1 MIPPT
6 LYKPFMPLAPMTC
19 AQLHHLLPFIHSFA
33 PERHDQ
39 GGGNLLYC
47 FVDGLIL
54 SVYSRSG
61 RVYFQGPGA
70 AGLTAQEVA
79 RRIEAINEGR
89 V

>member
-19 AQLHHLLPFIHSFA
+19 AQLQHLLPFIHSFA
-33 PERHDQ
+33 PERHER
-39 GGGNLLYC
+39 GGEHVLYC

-54 SVYSRSG
+54 SIYQRSG
-61 RVYFQGPGA
+61 RIYFQGPGA
-70 AGLTAQEVA
+70 AGLTAQAVA
-79 RRIEAINEGR
+79 LRIEEINAGS